1 MLGLAI
7 SSVKKDSAM
16 HKKKQWNMS
25 QNCEQTGE
33 DVVSADGGAAPYS
46 DRGLKRKNRS
56 KSGFYVWS
64 VIEDNS
70 PLRGSPYGPLLTQR
84 SLASLES
91 NLYPR
96 RVSSSWALNAKTALR
111 AVFMS
116 GR

>member
-1 MLGLAI
+1 MLGLVI

-64 VIEDNS
+64 VIEDSNLR
-70 PLRGSPYGPLLTQR
+70 PLRPER
-84 SLASLES
+84 S
-91 NLYPR
+91 
-96 RVSSSWALNAKTALR
+96 ALPGCANHRNAA
-111 AVFMS
+111 
-116 GR
+116 